1 MQEEIYEDTK
11 QRMQKT
17 IDAFKSNLTK
27 IRTGRASPD
36 ILDSITVDYYGNETP
51 LNQLSN
57 ISVED
62 S

>member
-36 ILDSITVDYYGNETP
+36 ILDSITVDYYGNENP
-51 LNQLSN
+51 LNKL
-57 ISVED
+57 
-62 S
+62 